1 MKNIRKAKIVCTM
14 GPATFSE
21 SAIARLIRA
30 GMDIARLNFSHGDY
44 EDYKRLI
51 KTIRRQSKKLGRPV
65 TILQDLQGPKI
76 RTGKL
81 KTSSIKIKNGELLT
95 ITTKNIFGDD
105 KRISIP
111 YKPLPQL
118 LKKGN
123 SILMDDGLLELKVL
137 STSKEEIRCRIIAGG
152 ILKEHKGVNIP
163 YVKREV
169 PALTKKDIKDLK
181 FGLKNNVDHIAL
193 SFVRS
198 EHDIRALKRR
208 IPKNKK
214 VCIIAKIEKPEAIDH
229 LDEILQE
236 VDGIMVARGDLAVE
250 TSTEAVPRLQKEI
263 IYKCNRAFK
272 PVITATQM
280 LESMVEHPRPTRAEA
295 SDVANAVIDGSD
307 ALMLSAETAT
317 GKYPI
322 KTVEMMDRII
332 RDVES
337 IYDQEESHSFVDIH
351 HHHDGDHEFHVRAT
365 ERAACDIAQEVGA
378 KLICCLTEKG
388 RSARILSEARPRQ
401 PIIAFTSDELTL
413 KKLSLV
419 WGVQAYLFKGLTKKT
434 GQLFKAIRIKLMQL
448 GLVHCDDRIVI
459 TTGVFTHSPDTAR
472 VVKLHK
478 I

>member
-1 MKNIRKAKIVCTM
+1 MKEIRKAKIICTI

-21 SAIARLIRA
+21 SAIARLINA
-30 GMDIARLNFSHGDY
+30 GMDVARLNFSHGDY
-44 EDYKRLI
+44 RDYKRLI
-51 KTIRRQSKKLGRPV
+51 KTIRKQSKKLNKPV

-76 RTGKL
+76 RTGRL
-81 KTSSIKIKNGELLT
+81 KSSSIKIKNGKMIT
-95 ITTKNIFGDD
+95 VTTKKIFGDE

-123 SILMDDGLLELKVL
+123 SILIDDGLLELKVI
-137 STSKEEIRCRIIAGG
+137 STTREEIRCRVVAGG
-152 ILKEHKGVNIP
+152 VLKEHKGVNIP

-169 PALTKKDIKDLK
+169 HALTKKDIRDLK

-198 EHDIRALKRR
+198 EHDIRVLKRR

-229 LDEILQE
+229 LDQILQE
-236 VDGIMVARGDLAVE
+236 VDGVMVARGDLAVE

-263 IYKCNRAFK
+263 IYKCNRALK

-295 SDVANAVIDGSD
+295 SDVANAVIDGTD

-322 KTVEMMDRII
+322 KAVEMMDRII

-337 IYDQEESHSFVDIH
+337 VHKLEGTHSFVDAY
-351 HHHDGDHEFHVRAT
+351 HHDGEHEIHVRAT
-365 ERAACDIAQEVGA
+365 EKAACDIAQEVGA
-378 KLICCLTEKG
+378 KLICCLTERG
-388 RSARILSEARPRQ
+388 RSARILSEARPTQ

-419 WGVQAYLFKGLTKKT
+419 WGVQAHLFKGLTKT
-434 GQLFKAIRIKLMQL
+434 RNLFKSIRRRLIQL
-448 GLVHCDDRIVI
+448 GLVHCGDRIVI
-459 TTGVFTHSPDTAR
+459 TTGIFTHSPDTAR